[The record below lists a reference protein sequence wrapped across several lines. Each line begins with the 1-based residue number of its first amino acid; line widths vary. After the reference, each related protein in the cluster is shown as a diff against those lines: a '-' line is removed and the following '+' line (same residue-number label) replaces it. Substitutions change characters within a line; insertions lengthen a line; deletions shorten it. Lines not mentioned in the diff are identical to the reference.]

1 VDLFLGLAG
10 QVSLGLFITFF
21 SVALVQLALFVVS
34 FSVGAVVSV
43 SFFAAALLLGL
54 VSWAVSCLL
63 SVLRFYTVFHVLFSS
78 HVSSWARFL
87 V

>member
-1 VDLFLGLAG
+1 MDLFLGLAG

-21 SVALVQLALFVVS
+21 SVALVQFALFVVS

-78 HVSSWARFL
+78 HVSSSSHFL

>member
-1 VDLFLGLAG
+1 MDLFLGLAG

-21 SVALVQLALFVVS
+21 SVALVQFALFVVS

-78 HVSSWARFL
+78 HVSSVSRFL